1 MSKYSSNSAIRALFM
16 GLAASALVAC
26 GSTVQTTSG
35 ADYLARSASSPNA
48 EAYASYASPAGLN
61 EEILEI
67 AAIEPDL
74 RFPAR
79 IGLARLDHSNLI
91 SVPMEEGYIWSDA
104 VTDIAPYLGDF
115 VPVNPLIAS
124 TVEAASTHRRGQTKQ
139 EALSN
144 IRRGAARQH
153 LDYVLIY
160 DAHSVRDVK
169 ANGLS
174 FTDLSIIGL
183 FVLPSRTVDVQA
195 SASGILMDVRTG
207 YPYATLTHFADKE
220 GVATSNHAWDRS
232 KELAD
237 LAKLAAIEGLAEE
250 AQNVFGQLYE
260 ASMAEQD

>member
-1 MSKYSSNSAIRALFM
+1 MSIYKKAQKSLATKLAL
-16 GLAASALVAC
+16 GAALLTLVAC
-26 GSTVQTTSG
+26 ETTVQTTSG
-35 ADYLARSASSPNA
+35 ADYLERSASSPNA
-48 EAYASYASPAGLN
+48 DAYASYSSPAGLN

-79 IGLARLDHSNLI
+79 IGLARLDRSTLI

-104 VTDIAPYLGDF
+104 ISGMSGEFGEF

-124 TVEAASTHRRGQTKQ
+124 TVAAAPSGKYRYSQA

-160 DAHSVRDVK
+160 DAHSAKDVK

-174 FTDLSIIGL
+174 FADLSVIGL
-183 FVLPSRTVDVQA
+183 FVLPSRTVDVKA

-207 YPYATLTHFADKE
+207 YPYATLTHFADDQ
-220 GVATSNHAWDRS
+220 AISTMNHASDRG
-232 KELAD
+232 ED
-237 LAKLAAIEGLAEE
+237 LSDKAELAAIEGLAGE
-250 AQNVFGQLYE
+250 AQAVFGKLYQ
-260 ASMAEQD
+260 ASMGE